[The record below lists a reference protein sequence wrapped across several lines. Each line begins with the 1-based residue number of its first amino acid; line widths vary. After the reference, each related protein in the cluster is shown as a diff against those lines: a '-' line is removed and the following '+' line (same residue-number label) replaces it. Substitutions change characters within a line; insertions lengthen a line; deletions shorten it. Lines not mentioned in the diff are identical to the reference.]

1 MSATRI
7 PLALLL
13 LAFGFPLHAQEAASP
28 ATTATTAKS
37 AAVSTDAADDDE
49 GDSTPVAPKED
60 PSNATYWEAMKL
72 FRSQKSEDLAHGRD
86 LLAQAADAE
95 NSQAENYLGLALQHG
110 LNGFTR
116 DARKAVT
123 WYTLAAQRG
132 NAFAKIS
139 LGLCYLNGTGVRKDR
154 AKARQW
160 LEAALAEDADFASP
174 KPPADFFADSST
186 GAVTNADMTLSG
198 DLPVEPADRY
208 RAAAHAGLGDL
219 CALEK
224 QTAKAQEH
232 YVKAGTMGEGG
243 RAGIYQAAITAAFNY
258 AFGLGIPRDLTKANE
273 MLEQSKKLSRQQVV
287 SYAHG
292 LVEGKA
298 LDDFAQ
304 ADFEEEVSSKND
316 EVYQQIQLGI
326 AGSFA
331 DPKSKNYN
339 PQEAVRW
346 FEVAAES
353 GQAWAM
359 LSLADLYQ
367 GKTLG
372 APDPAKAFK
381 WFRDAAEHGNHM
393 LGWANLAIC
402 YQNGFGTKKN
412 AAKAMDIFKK
422 YHEDSFV
429 CYLGTINQCPAAV
442 LTYEEELALT
452 KTWARKHKDA
462 HACYLYGLR
471 FLHGWGVKADLG
483 NAELWVRKATK
494 YNYGPAWRELGNM
507 YVEYGQWMSGKKNWL
522 EIRKAAYDCF
532 EKAAAANDAEGT
544 INLADMYSPP
554 TNGLFYSFPSV
565 DEYRAE
571 SLYLRALELNP
582 ENGRAHNN
590 LGVIYAGRFQKAT
603 RNHLI
608 SESADFRDKMIKH
621 YEAAHQA
628 KLSVA
633 AWNLGNIYYDGL
645 AGEKDYQAAYTY
657 FEMAASEGYMEARR
671 RLGEM
676 HEKGEGVPV
685 TYREAAYHYRLA
697 ALQGDMTSLSRLCDF
712 YLQGKGV
719 SQDLER
725 ASMWLL
731 MLAERGQVDALV
743 TLGDILVKREQYKDA
758 LRVFTDL
765 TKYRSTY
772 VQGSAYD
779 RLSRLYSDGKGVKTN
794 PAKAK
799 RYHDKAVALNDREA
813 IYADA
818 KLLVES
824 QKYDVAIPLLQKSA
838 NAGSSN
844 ASYELSALY
853 FNGLGVQK
861 NISLAMNYCRK
872 AADKG
877 NADAQFSLAVRTL
890 DGAAEAPDLE
900 SAIRYAERAENSG
913 HANAGDVRKK
923 LEEKRGNSG
932 GGPVAN
938 EAARSL

>member
-49 GDSTPVAPKED
+49 GDSTPAAPKED

-95 NSQAENYLGLALQHG
+95 NSQAENYLGLAVQHG

-304 ADFEEEVSSKND
+304 ADFEEDEAGKND
-316 EVYQQIQLGI
+316 ERYQLIQLMI

-339 PQEAVRW
+339 PQEAARW
-346 FEVAAES
+346 FELAAES
-353 GQAWAM
+353 KQAWAM
-359 LSLADLYQ
+359 LSLAFLHQ
-367 GKTLG
+367 EGRLG
-372 APDPAKAFK
+372 PTDPAMVFK
-381 WFRDAAEHGNHM
+381 WFKEAAEKGNHM
-393 LGWANLAIC
+393 LGWSNLAIC
-402 YQNGFGTKKN
+402 YQNGIGTEKAPDK
-412 AAKAMDIFKK
+412 AAEIFKK
-422 YHEDSFV
+422 HRDESIV
-429 CYLGTINQCPAAV
+429 CYLGSIGQCPTGV
-442 LTYEEELALT
+442 VTYEQEVALN
-452 KTWARKHKDA
+452 KTWATKRKDA
-462 HACYLYGLR
+462 HAMFLYGMRHLY
-471 FLHGWGVKADLG
+471 GWGVSADWRECEIWLKKSAKTG
-483 NAELWVRKATK
+483 
-494 YNYGPAWRELGNM
+494 YGPAWRELGNL
-507 YVEYGQWMSGKKNWL
+507 YLTIPGAFRLSPLEAHKKAL
-522 EIRKAAYDCF
+522 DCYQKAAD
-532 EKAAAANDAEGT
+532 ANDAEG
-544 INLADMYSPP
+544 IVGLADLYAPP
-554 TNGLFYSFPSV
+554 TGRKPGEKVFIYIPP
-565 DEYRAE
+565 DENRAE
-571 SLYLRALELNP
+571 SLYLRGLQIDP

-590 LGVIYAGRFQKAT
+590 LAVIYARRFSEAS
-603 RNHLI
+603 RN
-608 SESADFRDKMIKH
+608 FRMLEAFDYRTKMIEH
-621 YEAAHQA
+621 YEAADKA
-628 KLSVA
+628 KVPTA
-633 AWNLGNIYYDGL
+633 GWNLGNLYYEGVL
-645 AGEKDYQAAYTY
+645 GEKDFQKAYTY
-657 FEMAASEGYMEARR
+657 FEAAASDGQIDARR

-697 ALQGDMTSLSRLCDF
+697 AIGGDLDALTRLCEF
-712 YLQGKGV
+712 YLQGRGV
-719 SQDLER
+719 SKDLDR
-725 ASMWLL
+725 AAYWLT
-731 MLAERGQVDALV
+731 MLARRGRAGALIA
-743 TLGDILVKREQYKDA
+743 LGDIMIQREQIPEAVKFFTPLRSCGVPA
-758 LRVFTDL
+758 LEGV
-765 TKYRSTY
+765 
-772 VQGSAYD
+772 AYD
-779 RLSRLYSDGKGVKTN
+779 RLSGIYERGAGVKAN

-799 RYHDKAVALNDREA
+799 RYHEKAVALDNSDAVFEDAQALLDQKKYEA
-813 IYADA
+813 AA
-818 KLLVES
+818 G
-824 QKYDVAIPLLQKSA
+824 LLQKA
-838 NAGSSN
+838 ADNGQTQAEYVLSS
-844 ASYELSALY
+844 LY
-853 FNGLGVQK
+853 FNGLGVPK
-861 NISLAMNYCRK
+861 DV
-872 AADKG
+872 AAAVKRARSAAEKG
-877 NADAQFSLAVRTL
+877 NVDAQFSVAVLTL
-890 DGAAEAPDLE
+890 KGTSGAPELE
-900 SAIRYAERAENSG
+900 DAIRYATSAENAG
-913 HANAGDVRKK
+913 HPKAGYVRKK
-923 LEEKRGNSG
+923 LEEKRGSSSPG
-932 GGPVAN
+932 GSEN
-938 EAARSL
+938 ARSL